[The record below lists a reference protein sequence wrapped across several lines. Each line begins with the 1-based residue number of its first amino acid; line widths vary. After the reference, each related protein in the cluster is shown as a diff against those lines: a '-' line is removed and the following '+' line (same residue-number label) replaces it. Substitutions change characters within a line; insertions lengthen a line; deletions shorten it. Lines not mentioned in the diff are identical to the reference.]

1 MIPFN
6 PRRSRP
12 RGSPHWLKIPSK
24 CLVATIRFSFS
35 ALLHWWYGNLEALVV
50 VSLVI
55 LRNSRL
61 RWLELSRLGALGA
74 LRPFTNTNP
83 FPSRL
88 FIRWVVDM
96 SYGFIGWRRDD
107 VRYVLSKFDD
117 STETCFF
124 SSSGVCRERKQ
135 DRKILCPIES
145 VPSLLISRP
154 LD

>member
-35 ALLHWWYGNLEALVV
+35 VLPHWWYGNLEALVV

-55 LRNSRL
+55 LRNSGL
-61 RWLELSRLGALGA
+61 RWLELSRALGA

-88 FIRWVVDM
+88 SIRWVVGTG
-96 SYGFIGWRRDD
+96 YGFIGWRRDD

-124 SSSGVCRERKQ
+124 RLLAYAERKQ

-145 VPSLLISRP
+145 VLSLLISRP
-154 LD
+154 SD